1 MAGDRDLITRLEHPF
16 AAPGVARL
24 KPVVHD
30 LAVNRV
36 FPPFEQGRT
45 KTRQIGRRAFSNA
58 QFKLQ
63 HAVITARRAQ
73 PLHVIKHGG
82 RLREA
87 HPNQAHFQ

>member
-1 MAGDRDLITRLEHPF
+1 MAGDRDLIIRLEHPL
-16 AAPGVARL
+16 AAPRVARL

-30 LAVNRV
+30 LSVDRV
-36 FPPFEQGRT
+36 LAPFEQGRRNA
-45 KTRQIGRRAFSNA
+45 RQIGRRAFSNA

-87 HPNQAHFQ
+87 HPNQPHFQ